1 MNKTRLITIAAA
13 TLMIGS
19 LAACSAGGGSVSGN
33 ASPAAATGAAE
44 STQPGSAAAAGF
56 SLVATD
62 STELG
67 KILTDERGM
76 TLYRF
81 DEDTAKPP
89 KSNCDGECA
98 TAWPPA
104 IVTSDDV
111 DLDGVDSTVVGAVT
125 RSDGSKQVTVSGWP
139 LYRYAGD
146 AKPGDTNGQ
155 GAGGR
160 WFAATPQGKKALAAA
175 AATPGSGASA
185 GSGAPAGNAA
195 PAAPPAALVVMKVAP
210 LGPIVTDREGM
221 TLYRFDKDTA
231 KPSKSNC
238 AGDCAATWLPVLAGS
253 AADVEVTGVDKALV
267 GTVARSDGS
276 LQVTL
281 AGWPLYRFAKD
292 TKPCDTNGQG
302 VGGVWFA
309 ITAQGKKAGV

>member
-19 LAACSAGGGSVSGN
+19 LAACSSGGGSVSGK
-33 ASPAAATGAAE
+33 ASPAAATAAAE
-44 STQPGSAAAAGF
+44 STPGNAAGAAGF

-62 STELG
+62 TAELG

-104 IVTSDDV
+104 TVTSDDI
-111 DLDGVDSTVVGAVT
+111 DLDGVDASVVGSVA
-125 RSDGSKQVTVSGWP
+125 RSDGSKQITVSGWP

-160 WFAATPQGKKALAAA
+160 WFAATPQGKKALAGAAA
-175 AATPGSGASA
+175 AATPGNGASA
-185 GSGAPAGNAA
+185 GGAPAA

-210 LGPIVTDREGM
+210 LGSIVTDREGM

-238 AGDCAATWLPVLAGS
+238 AGDCAATWLPVLAAS
-253 AADVEVTGVDKALV
+253 AAEVEVTGVDKALV
-267 GTVARSDGS
+267 GTVARPDGS

>member
-1 MNKTRLITIAAA
+1 MNRTRIITVAAA
-13 TLMIGS
+13 ALVLGS
-19 LAACSAGGGSVSGN
+19 IAGCSYGGGDAVDGQ
-33 ASPAAATGAAE
+33 ASPVVATEAEAPAAA
-44 STQPGSAAAAGF
+44 QAAG
-56 SLVATD
+56 VALAAVD
-62 STELG
+62 SPALG
-67 KILTDERGM
+67 KILTDASGM

-98 TAWPPA
+98 AAWPPVLA
-104 IVTSDDV
+104 TSDEV
-111 DLDGVDSTVVGAVT
+111 QADGVEGEIGTVA
-125 RSDGSKQVTVSGWP
+125 RSDGDLQVTVAGWP

-160 WFAATPQGKKALAAA
+160 WFAATPQGKKAI
-175 AATPGSGASA
+175 A
-185 GSGAPAGNAA
+185 GSAAPAGSPGAAGTGGGAAAA
-195 PAAPPAALVVMKVAP
+195 PAAPPAALVVMKVGA
-210 LGPIVTDREGM
+210 LGSIVTDREGM

-238 AGDCAATWLPVLAGS
+238 EGDCAVAWPPLLTSS
-253 AADVEVTGVDKALV
+253 ANIEVTGVDKALV
-267 GTVARSDGS
+267 GTVTRADGS
-276 LQVTL
+276 LQVTI
-281 AGWPLYRFAKD
+281 AGWPVYRFAKD

-309 ITAQGKKAGV
+309 ITPQGKKAGV